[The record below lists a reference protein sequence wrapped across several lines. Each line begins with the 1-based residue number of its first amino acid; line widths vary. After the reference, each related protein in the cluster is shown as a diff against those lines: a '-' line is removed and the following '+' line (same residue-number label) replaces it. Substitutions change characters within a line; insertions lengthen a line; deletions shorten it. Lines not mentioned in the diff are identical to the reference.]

1 MLRRTGVLIWLALIA
16 GLLSPMPFA
25 WAASN
30 YTLTTAA
37 IADGEFRP
45 PVWYYEDETRT
56 ATLEQAQSFYVQNR
70 FRRAPDE
77 FNAGVAQPA
86 HWFRVLVEVDADF
99 DAAANPVLYLDIMDS
114 ILDDIQLHH
123 LVNGKPV
130 ATYHMGDT
138 IPFAQ
143 RPFPGPTFVLPVHLL
158 PGEAH
163 EFWIRIDTASTM
175 QLPVRVWTP
184 RQYYVEQNQATLFYG
199 MLFGLSLIMA
209 IYNILIGWRV
219 QSLSYLYYVGML
231 GSGALHRAYA
241 SGIAFQYVWPEWPEV
256 NLVIRPLLDN
266 LLSIFSILFT
276 QHFLQT
282 RVHTPLLHRCLSAW
296 VGLSLVGAAI
306 CFILPEQQSLYFAL
320 WILLIAFLTQYAVGI
335 DCWLNKMQ
343 MAKLFVLGWFV
354 FLGGGVI
361 LIFATLGALPMNPI
375 TIHAAE
381 IGLAIQVLALSV
393 ALSDRISHMQKDT
406 ISAQQKTVEHMAQY
420 RDLYEKSLD
429 GIFEMSE
436 EGRVLQCNPACAAL
450 LDLAPDGSQTDL
462 LWSRFCDVRA
472 RDRLQQLLQQ
482 SDQVH
487 AFECQLQGAV
497 GRNVWVS
504 LSLRASRKDGRRR
517 FDGVLHDI
525 SESKAKE
532 QAQLA
537 QQQAEAATT
546 AKSAFLANMSHEIRT
561 PLTAIIGFAEDVRD
575 ENLSRQEFRESV
587 DTIVRSSHHL
597 LDIINDILDLSKIEA
612 GKLQLEA
619 LSTELMDLVNDI
631 QSVFGKRISAKGLEF
646 KLDLQLPL
654 PKTIVT
660 DATRLKQVIH
670 NLLGNAL
677 KFTERGSVTLRIAYD
692 ADTDQLHLAVI
703 DTGIGMTPAQQGRI
717 FEAFTQAEISTARAY
732 GGTGLGLS
740 IVRQLLNLM
749 GGSVRVESELDRGS
763 TFYLT
768 IPART
773 QKGVAMLQ
781 SLADITPGRAAA
793 TGVQLPR
800 LQGTILYAEDNVV
813 NQQLVRN
820 LVARTGARIEIASNG
835 AEAMLHAL
843 QHKPDL
849 ILMDVSMPVISGIT
863 ATRLLR
869 SYGYK
874 GPIIACTANV
884 MANEVEQY
892 LANGFNACLEKPIR
906 RPRFYEEIARYCPA
920 APDLSGGSIE
930 FFAGQ

>member
-1 MLRRTGVLIWLALIA
+1 
-16 GLLSPMPFA
+16 
-25 WAASN
+25 
-30 YTLTTAA
+30 
-37 IADGEFRP
+37 
-45 PVWYYEDETRT
+45 
-56 ATLEQAQSFYVQNR
+56 
-70 FRRAPDE
+70 
-77 FNAGVAQPA
+77 
-86 HWFRVLVEVDADF
+86 
-99 DAAANPVLYLDIMDS
+99 
-114 ILDDIQLHH
+114 
-123 LVNGKPV
+123 
-130 ATYHMGDT
+130 
-138 IPFAQ
+138 
-143 RPFPGPTFVLPVHLL
+143 
-158 PGEAH
+158 
-163 EFWIRIDTASTM
+163 
-175 QLPVRVWTP
+175 
-184 RQYYVEQNQATLFYG
+184 
-199 MLFGLSLIMA
+199 
-209 IYNILIGWRV
+209 
-219 QSLSYLYYVGML
+219 
-231 GSGALHRAYA
+231 
-241 SGIAFQYVWPEWPEV
+241 
-256 NLVIRPLLDN
+256 
-266 LLSIFSILFT
+266 
-276 QHFLQT
+276 
-282 RVHTPLLHRCLSAW
+282 
-296 VGLSLVGAAI
+296 
-306 CFILPEQQSLYFAL
+306 
-320 WILLIAFLTQYAVGI
+320 
-335 DCWLNKMQ
+335 
-343 MAKLFVLGWFV
+343 
-354 FLGGGVI
+354 
-361 LIFATLGALPMNPI
+361 
-375 TIHAAE
+375 
-381 IGLAIQVLALSV
+381 
-393 ALSDRISHMQKDT
+393 
-406 ISAQQKTVEHMAQY
+406 
-420 RDLYEKSLD
+420 
-429 GIFEMSE
+429 
-436 EGRVLQCNPACAAL
+436 
-450 LDLAPDGSQTDL
+450 
-462 LWSRFCDVRA
+462 
-472 RDRLQQLLQQ
+472 
-482 SDQVH
+482 
-487 AFECQLQGAV
+487 
-497 GRNVWVS
+497 
-504 LSLRASRKDGRRR
+504 
-517 FDGVLHDI
+517 
-525 SESKAKE
+525 
-532 QAQLA
+532 
-537 QQQAEAATT
+537 
-546 AKSAFLANMSHEIRT
+546 
-561 PLTAIIGFAEDVRD
+561 
-575 ENLSRQEFRESV
+575 
-587 DTIVRSSHHL
+587 
-597 LDIINDILDLSKIEA
+597 
-612 GKLQLEA
+612 
-619 LSTELMDLVNDI
+619 TELMDLVNDI

-781 SLADITPGRAAA
+781 SLADIAPGRAAA